1 MTKKIK
7 KTKKRKKNA
16 VTKKSTIKKHRDVNF
31 LKLLIKLSIKEANAS
46 TGSIRDLFLAQA
58 VRLDAELESI
68 ENKENAVP
76 NKHGNA

>member
-1 MTKKIK
+1 MTKKVK
-7 KTKKRKKNA
+7 KTKKRKKNVVA
-16 VTKKSTIKKHRDVNF
+16 KKSTIKKHRDVNF

-68 ENKENAVP
+68 ENKENAMP